1 MNVKIMIVEFFQS
14 DRFTNNVLPGVVIV
28 AAIVRCFL

>member
-1 MNVKIMIVEFFQS
+1 MNVKIMIVEYIRS

-28 AAIVRCFL
+28 AAIIRCFL